1 MAEPVKEHAVTRRGG
16 SGEGTDGTAMTGPP
30 VVLSVP
36 ADKTYVAL
44 VRSAASH
51 LGARLGLTMQELT
64 DLRLAVDE
72 ACGLLLL
79 PGEFATTGA
88 ELLCRFEEYPDRLI
102 VTVSA
107 EADESAPDIDGF
119 GWNVLDALVDELRW
133 SYQDGRAQVELVK
146 RPAIAER

>member
-1 MAEPVKEHAVTRRGG
+1 MAEPLPQQMTASSSEATTSGPAGLTG
-16 SGEGTDGTAMTGPP
+16 SP
-30 VVLSVP
+30 VRVSVP

-79 PGEFATTGA
+79 PGEFDTTGA
-88 ELLCRFEEYPDRLI
+88 ELHCRFDEYPDRLV

-107 EADESAPDIDGF
+107 EAAESAPDVDGF
-119 GWNVLDALVDELRW
+119 GWNVLSALVDELRW
-133 SYQDGRAQVELVK
+133 SYQDGWAKVELVK
-146 RPAIAER
+146 RATAAER

>member
-1 MAEPVKEHAVTRRGG
+1 MAEPVPQQMTASN
-16 SGEGTDGTAMTGPP
+16 SGEATGGPAGLAGSP
-30 VVLSVP
+30 VRVIVP

-79 PGEFATTGA
+79 PGEFDTTGA
-88 ELLCRFEEYPDRLI
+88 ELHCRFDEYPDRLA

-107 EADESAPDIDGF
+107 EASESAPDVDGF
-119 GWNVLDALVDELRW
+119 GWNVLSALVDELRW
-133 SYQDGRAQVELVK
+133 SYQDGWARVELVK
-146 RPAIAER
+146 RATAAER

>member
-1 MAEPVKEHAVTRRGG
+1 MAAPGDVHGAAAGPPAVV
-16 SGEGTDGTAMTGPP
+16 SPP

-79 PGEFATTGA
+79 PGEFETTGT
-88 ELLCRFEEYPDRLI
+88 ELQCRFDEYPGRLA

-107 EADESAPDIDGF
+107 EAEQSAPDVDGF
-119 GWNVLDALVDELRW
+119 GWNVLSALVDELRW
-133 SYQDGRAQVELVK
+133 SYQDGRARVELVK
-146 RPAIAER
+146 HATTLAGTQ

>member
-1 MAEPVKEHAVTRRGG
+1 MTEPVPQQMIAADSAEA
-16 SGEGTDGTAMTGPP
+16 TDGPTGLAGRP
-30 VVLSVP
+30 VQISVP
-36 ADKTYVAL
+36 ADKNYVAL

-79 PGEFATTGA
+79 PGEFETTGT
-88 ELLCRFEEYPDRLI
+88 ELHCRFDEYPDRLA

-107 EADESAPDIDGF
+107 EAEESAPDVDGF
-119 GWNVLDALVDELRW
+119 GWNVLSALVDELRW
-133 SYQDGRAQVELVK
+133 SHQDGWAKVELVK
-146 RPAIAER
+146 RATTAER

>member
-1 MAEPVKEHAVTRRGG
+1 MAEPVLPQATASNSAEAAG
-16 SGEGTDGTAMTGPP
+16 GTAGVTARP
-30 VVLSVP
+30 VRLTVP

-51 LGARLGLTMQELT
+51 LGARLGLTIQELT

-79 PGEFATTGA
+79 PGEFQTTGA
-88 ELLCRFEEYPDRLI
+88 ELHCRFDEYPDRLA

-107 EADESAPDIDGF
+107 EAEESAPDVDGF
-119 GWNVLDALVDELRW
+119 GWSVLSALVDELRW
-133 SYQDGRAQVELVK
+133 SYQDGWAKVELVK
-146 RPAIAER
+146 RATAAER